1 MKKLFTLVLLICIAP
16 GFAQTKLYVHPDADS
31 YVARTKSL
39 AILPLDVQ
47 VKLRPKELK
56 DFTPEQIVDMNHN
69 EAKDIQK
76 AMYSWFL
83 TRKKRGSLKIENIQ
97 NPTVTNSILK
107 KNNIDIFDYSEY
119 TPEELGKILNVDVV
133 VQGSFET
140 SKPMSGAAGAAL
152 LLVGGFAGATSNAT
166 MNMDFFDTRD
176 NELVVNYFKNIKGGL
191 GTTSDDLIN
200 ILMRKASRRIPYTG
214 M

>member
-1 MKKLFTLVLLICIAP
+1 MKKILIIALLFTSYLA
-16 GFAQTKLYVHPDADS
+16 AQTKLYVHPDGDNYA
-31 YVARTKSL
+31 ANTKTM
-39 AILPLDVQ
+39 AILPLDTQ
-47 VKLRPKELK
+47 VKLRPKQLK
-56 DFTPEQIVDMNHN
+56 DFTSEQIEEMEKS
-69 EAKDIQK
+69 EALDVQK
-76 AMYSWFL
+76 GMHSWFL